1 MIDPNNDIVPT
12 LRMFDGLMMNIA
24 ADEIEMLRARVKD
37 LEARAAAH
45 AQPIG
50 EDDLTDE
57 QHNAL
62 EENINRAFRELASA
76 NARLTALESERDAL
90 LAAAGKEAVL
100 GEPAAW
106 AVYWGIG
113 EMRPNSVHFEKQT
126 ATNVAAEIKSNTE
139 IRTLYTAPTAALENG
154 DGRDAI
160 KNAVDLLNNLADRQE
175 LAGFPLTAASTRH
188 TAKELDAVLSQ
199 KAGE

>member
-62 EENINRAFRELASA
+62 KWAISQAARDYSGTHYRALTTLRKS
-76 NARLTALESERDAL
+76 LTAR
-90 LAAAGKEAVL
+90 
-100 GEPAAW
+100 
-106 AVYWGIG
+106 
-113 EMRPNSVHFEKQT
+113 
-126 ATNVAAEIKSNTE
+126 
-139 IRTLYTAPTAALENG
+139 
-154 DGRDAI
+154 
-160 KNAVDLLNNLADRQE
+160 
-175 LAGFPLTAASTRH
+175 
-188 TAKELDAVLSQ
+188 AKDS
-199 KAGE
+199 K